1 MGVGSKF
8 TFKFMLGKSESLK
21 MMESRRMEIETI
33 NERTVFDSDLMEI
46 IPIDSYEAYFQ
57 DDSNEF
63 IR

>member
-1 MGVGSKF
+1 
-8 TFKFMLGKSESLK
+8 MLGKSESLK